1 MMVPAYRFPALYAAW
16 DAIGKS
22 IVNFMEDQHRNGVLP
37 RGPGG
42 GPQVGGVAG
51 VQRWGKCEVQF
62 SWGNNN
68 CNYP

>member
-1 MMVPAYRFPALYAAW
+1 MPAYRFPALYAAW

-22 IVNFMEDQHRNGVLP
+22 IMNFMDQHRNGVLL

-62 SWGNNN
+62 SWGGNNR
-68 CNYP
+68 NYS

>member
-1 MMVPAYRFPALYAAW
+1 MMVAAYRFPASYAAL

-22 IVNFMEDQHRNGVLP
+22 RGNFMEDQPRNGALLG
-37 RGPGG
+37 GPGG

-62 SWGNNN
+62 PCSNNN
-68 CNYP
+68 RNYS